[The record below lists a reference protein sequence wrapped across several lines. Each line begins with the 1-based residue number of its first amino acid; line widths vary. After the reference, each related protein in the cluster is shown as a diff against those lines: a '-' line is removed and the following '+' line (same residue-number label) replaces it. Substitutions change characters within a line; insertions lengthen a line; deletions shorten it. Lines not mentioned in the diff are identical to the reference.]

1 MKALRW
7 ISRVIDGLN
16 GFIGL
21 SLRWVAVV
29 LVLLGVINVVGRYLG
44 AHLGMQLSSNAIL
57 EAQTQAFNLIFLLGA
72 AWLLLRQ
79 GHIRVDILHSRLRQ
93 RTREWID
100 LIGHLLILLPFS
112 LTVVWFSWN
121 YVMRSWSR
129 MEISPNPDGLPLYPI
144 KTVILIGFVLLAL
157 QALSEIIKRIDALR
171 GGAGSLEEENP
182 GTKDPEL
189 KDDPPTGGAR

>member
-1 MKALRW
+1 MMKALRW
-7 ISRVIDGLN
+7 ISRMIDGLN
-16 GFIGL
+16 GLIGL
-21 SLRWVAVV
+21 SLRWVAVA
-29 LVLLGVINVVGRYLG
+29 LVLLGVVNVVGRYLG

-72 AWLLLRQ
+72 AWLLSRQ

-100 LIGHLLILLPFS
+100 LIGHILILLPFS
-112 LTVVWFSWN
+112 LTVFWFSWN

-144 KTVILIGFVLLAL
+144 KTVILIGFALLAL

-171 GGAGSLEEENP
+171 GGA
-182 GTKDPEL
+182 
-189 KDDPPTGGAR
+189 R